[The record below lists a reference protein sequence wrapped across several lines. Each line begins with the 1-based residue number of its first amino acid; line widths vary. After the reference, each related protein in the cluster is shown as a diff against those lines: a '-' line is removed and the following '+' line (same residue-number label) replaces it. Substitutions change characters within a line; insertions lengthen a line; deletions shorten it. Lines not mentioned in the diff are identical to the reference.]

1 MTDRIAIID
10 MGTNTFHLLIA
21 EVKGDGKIIRRERIP
36 VKIGKGGIN
45 EGYITQE
52 GAERAIAAMAQFR
65 EVIDEYG
72 VTEVHA
78 FGTSALRNAGNG
90 QAVVEEI
97 ERRTGIA
104 CTIIDGVTEAQYI
117 YEGVR
122 WSMEMGSEK
131 SLIVDI
137 GGGSVECIIADNVN
151 VYWKQSFEIGAQR
164 LMEKF
169 HKHDPIIAGEITSLF
184 SYIDKQLKP
193 LIDALQR
200 HTPSTLIGASGT
212 FDTLSDIYC
221 FENEIEKDEY
231 APETPLTLEAFD
243 RIHHELLSRNRA
255 DRMAIPGMIE
265 MRVDMIVVASGLV
278 KYLLDH
284 YAFQNI
290 RVSSYSLKEGVLASH
305 MRSSRS
311 VA

>member
-1 MTDRIAIID
+1 
-10 MGTNTFHLLIA
+10 
-21 EVKGDGKIIRRERIP
+21 IIRRERNP

-169 HKHDPIIAGEITSLF
+169 HKHDPIIAEEITSLF

-212 FDTLSDIYC
+212 FDTLSDI
-221 FENEIEKDEY
+221 
-231 APETPLTLEAFD
+231 
-243 RIHHELLSRNRA
+243 
-255 DRMAIPGMIE
+255 
-265 MRVDMIVVASGLV
+265 
-278 KYLLDH
+278 
-284 YAFQNI
+284 
-290 RVSSYSLKEGVLASH
+290 
-305 MRSSRS
+305 
-311 VA
+311 

>member
-21 EVKGDGKIIRRERIP
+21 EVKGDGKIIHRERNA

-45 EGYITQE
+45 DGYITEQ
-52 GAERAIAAMAQFR
+52 GMDRAITAMVHFKK
-65 EVIDEYG
+65 VIDEYH

-78 FGTSALRNAGNG
+78 FGTSALRNARNG
-90 QAVVEEI
+90 QAIVEEI
-97 ERRTGIA
+97 ERRTGIS
-104 CTIIDGVTEAQYI
+104 CSIIDGEVEAQYI

-122 WSMEMGSEK
+122 WSMEIGAKK

-137 GGGSVECIIADNVN
+137 GGGSVECIIGDNVN

-169 HKHDPIIAGEITSLF
+169 HKHDPIIHEEVKSLTAYF
-184 SYIDKQLKP
+184 DKQLKP
-193 LIDALQR
+193 LFEALQQYE
-200 HTPSTLIGASGT
+200 PVTLIGASGT

-221 FENEIEKDEY
+221 FENKIVKDEY
-231 APETPLTLEAFD
+231 APETPLTLEAFE
-243 RIHHELLSRNRA
+243 RIHRALISKNRA

-265 MRVDMIVVASGLV
+265 MRVDMIVVASCLV
-278 KYLLDH
+278 KHLVDH
-284 YAFQNI
+284 YTFQNI
-290 RVSSYSLKEGVLASH
+290 RVSSYSLKEGVLASY
-305 MRSSRS
+305 MRTSRS